1 MNGLLPHN
9 RTALRGLEA
18 MLDMTDRAAVIQPT
32 GTGKSYVA
40 AALIAAHPSW
50 DVIWCTPSRTI
61 TDGRLPCLERDIPG
75 FRADRVTVLTYVKLM
90 IGTRRGTPMP
100 HADLIIL
107 DEYHHCGARH
117 WGTGVRRLLD
127 ANPGARIVGLSA
139 TPRRYGDGARDMTD
153 ELFDGRVA
161 SRMTLSEA
169 WARRILPVP
178 EYVIAGYEGDALIGR
193 VRPRVE
199 RCGTPDARRLFER
212 LRRAV
217 TGMAGVDAMFAR
229 RLPPDAHVIVFCTDL
244 TRLEGARAHA
254 REWFGPDVRD
264 YAIHSRYGRP
274 DGAIRAFEADSAPG
288 RKILYCVDMLN
299 EGVHL
304 DGVDA
309 IVMLRATTSPHVYLQ
324 QLGRAL
330 DATGNRTPL
339 VFDISDNYSGL
350 GWLLSYGNPADAVGG
365 ADADA
370 GNPLA
375 GMRIVDETA
384 DIRILAS
391 RLEDMLGMS
400 MDGKIEYVIRRLGE
414 RRGDKR

>member
-40 AALIAAHPSW
+40 AALIAARPSW

-75 FRADRVTVLTYVKLM
+75 FRADRVTVLTYAKLM
-90 IGTRRGTPMP
+90 IGTRRGNPMP

-117 WGTGVRRLLD
+117 WGAGVRRLLD

-193 VRPRVE
+193 VRPRV
-199 RCGTPDARRLFER
+199 CL
-212 LRRAV
+212 
-217 TGMAGVDAMFAR
+217 
-229 RLPPDAHVIVFCTDL
+229 
-244 TRLEGARAHA
+244 
-254 REWFGPDVRD
+254 
-264 YAIHSRYGRP
+264 
-274 DGAIRAFEADSAPG
+274 
-288 RKILYCVDMLN
+288 LY
-299 EGVHL
+299 
-304 DGVDA
+304 
-309 IVMLRATTSPHVYLQ
+309 TSPSP
-324 QLGRAL
+324 R
-330 DATGNRTPL
+330 DTR
-339 VFDISDNYSGL
+339 
-350 GWLLSYGNPADAVGG
+350 
-365 ADADA
+365 
-370 GNPLA
+370 
-375 GMRIVDETA
+375 
-384 DIRILAS
+384 
-391 RLEDMLGMS
+391 
-400 MDGKIEYVIRRLGE
+400 
-414 RRGDKR
+414 

>member
-1 MNGLLPHN
+1 
-9 RTALRGLEA
+9 
-18 MLDMTDRAAVIQPT
+18 
-32 GTGKSYVA
+32 
-40 AALIAAHPSW
+40 
-50 DVIWCTPSRTI
+50 
-61 TDGRLPCLERDIPG
+61 
-75 FRADRVTVLTYVKLM
+75 
-90 IGTRRGTPMP
+90 MP

-217 TGMAGVDAMFAR
+217 TGMAGVDAVFAR

-350 GWLLSYGNPADAVGG
+350 GWLLSYGNPADAAGG

-370 GNPLA
+370 GRDGRHPHPRLPSGGHA
-375 GMRIVDETA
+375 GHEHGREDRIRDPTIGGTPWRQALKPDDTRRTRHGSATRGGMAGSTRGRSAVWRPRDSSSSRDGCPAWCASRTA
-384 DIRILAS
+384 DGSTR
-391 RLEDMLGMS
+391 
-400 MDGKIEYVIRRLGE
+400 
-414 RRGDKR
+414 

>member
-1 MNGLLPHN
+1 M
-9 RTALRGLEA
+9 R
-18 MLDMTDRAAVIQPT
+18 
-32 GTGKSYVA
+32 S
-40 AALIAAHPSW
+40 S
-50 DVIWCTPSRTI
+50 
-61 TDGRLPCLERDIPG
+61 
-75 FRADRVTVLTYVKLM
+75 
-90 IGTRRGTPMP
+90 
-100 HADLIIL
+100 
-107 DEYHHCGARH
+107 
-117 WGTGVRRLLD
+117 D
-127 ANPGARIVGLSA
+127 ASA
-139 TPRRYGDGARDMTD
+139 
-153 ELFDGRVA
+153 
-161 SRMTLSEA
+161 
-169 WARRILPVP
+169 
-178 EYVIAGYEGDALIGR
+178 
-193 VRPRVE
+193 PRVE
-199 RCGTPDARRLFER
+199 RCGTPGARRLFER

-324 QLGRAL
+324 QLGRVL

-350 GWLLSYGNPADAVGG
+350 GWLLAHGTPADAAGG
-365 ADADA
+365 ADMDA

>member
-90 IGTRRGTPMP
+90 IGTRRGNPMP

-178 EYVIAGYEGDALIGR
+178 EYVIAGYEG
-193 VRPRVE
+193 
-199 RCGTPDARRLFER
+199 
-212 LRRAV
+212 
-217 TGMAGVDAMFAR
+217 
-229 RLPPDAHVIVFCTDL
+229 
-244 TRLEGARAHA
+244 
-254 REWFGPDVRD
+254 
-264 YAIHSRYGRP
+264 
-274 DGAIRAFEADSAPG
+274 
-288 RKILYCVDMLN
+288 
-299 EGVHL
+299 
-304 DGVDA
+304 
-309 IVMLRATTSPHVYLQ
+309 
-324 QLGRAL
+324 
-330 DATGNRTPL
+330 
-339 VFDISDNYSGL
+339 
-350 GWLLSYGNPADAVGG
+350 
-365 ADADA
+365 
-370 GNPLA
+370 
-375 GMRIVDETA
+375 MR
-384 DIRILAS
+384 S
-391 RLEDMLGMS
+391 
-400 MDGKIEYVIRRLGE
+400 
-414 RRGDKR
+414 